1 MSSDW
6 NTSENLHSPM
16 RMANHLVV
24 WWLVVAVVDNI
35 KFHLCWHIF
44 GYESLTRAETKIGYR
59 PALPLVKPTQPPS
72 LTICFDLD
80 KFELRQATKQLS
92 SSFTKVLFVDFLPSI
107 ECSHAS
113 LPVGLY
119 SIPTSFALLTGYFEI
134 LGSSTLL
141 HRLGNMLLGAGMC
154 LLFPFIH
161 VSKYTEHFSSQL
173 IGV

>member
-1 MSSDW
+1 M
-6 NTSENLHSPM
+6 
-16 RMANHLVV
+16 
-24 WWLVVAVVDNI
+24 
-35 KFHLCWHIF
+35 
-44 GYESLTRAETKIGYR
+44 SLTRAETKIGYW
-59 PALPLVKPTQPPS
+59 PALPLVKPTQPPPS

-154 LLFPFIH
+154 LLCLFIH
-161 VSKYTEHFSSQL
+161 VSKYRALFFLSIFSHTLLDEH
-173 IGV
+173 